1 MMTHRKLTL
10 IMILVLILLGNSAHA
25 KIKWTGNGENSFWD
39 NGANWNK
46 GGRIP
51 LPDEDAQ
58 IDIDGTNCLIDEI
71 NVDDK
76 AAVCGQLQVMHRGAS
91 DAEVTLTVD
100 GGTLRTS
107 GRLYIGAGSSS
118 APGGTG
124 TVIVQSGQVLV
135 PQILLGR
142 YVNNAAIILNGGR
155 IECSGPL
162 EIGVNVNAQST
173 RTLTING
180 GVLKALNMSGSSQ
193 GAIVMNGGVL
203 ELGTLNLND
212 LVSLDVRDGT
222 VLLTGSGD
230 QTDAVLAYA
239 QAGYVTV
246 FGESA
251 TRGGL
256 VLAYD
261 AELGQTAVTADASQ
275 MDLTRAWAPAPV
287 GGGVPVDVNFLLWKP
302 GNETALTQGHDVY
315 LGVDANTVA
324 DATVDT
330 PMGVYMG
337 RQDANSYD
345 PDELVLGQTYYYR
358 VDQIDGTTGEI
369 YTGEVWNFTV
379 QNALIIDNFNE
390 YANWEAVLEVWEEA
404 ASAWNTI
411 STGFAADGNS
421 MRITLNHPNQT
432 ADQKGTHGAL
442 ILGRD
447 MDFTV
452 HGARALAFDFASDPN
467 QGFLRD
473 FYIELSDGVTA
484 SRVTIDDPVIV
495 RNRAWG
501 LVDIDLARFT
511 GVNLAQIKTMTV
523 GINVLS
529 SVNQPV
535 SVYFDSFRLFPSRC
549 VLGRTLASD
558 LNGDCLVDDA
568 DLTILLD
575 RWLEGTVQVTAAQPP
590 EPNTWFTFDEL
601 DPWYGTFMDEMDD
614 RSDPNFPQVVTEIA
628 LNVTV
633 GLSSGFDGT
642 GAVVLPG
649 DDQPDVRGEGESYI
663 NVNRAGIESLGGSAL
678 TASLWVNG
686 DPATQP
692 FNDVVLDA
700 GEAGSMIR
708 FECPDSQGRV
718 VFTHGFQPRDQVI
731 WQDAALADWAGE
743 WNHYALVKDA
753 VQGVQQIYHN
763 GLLVAENAEAFQASL
778 SLVDMRIGA
787 TNQPVPQRP
796 YHGKLDDLRFYGSAL
811 PQAAILSLA
820 GVDAVE
826 QAPVTPA
833 DINEDGVVDQ
843 ADRDLLDADMGRTQ
857 LWPAD

>member
-1 MMTHRKLTL
+1 MMAHRKLTL
-10 IMILVLILLGNSAHA
+10 IMILVLILLGNSAQA

-71 NVDDK
+71 NVGDK
-76 AAVCGQLQVMHRGAS
+76 AAVCAQLQIMHRGAS

-100 GGTLRTS
+100 GGTLRTN
-107 GRLYIGAGSSS
+107 GRLYIGSGTSST
-118 APGGTG
+118 PGGTG
-124 TVIVQSGQVLV
+124 TVIVQSGQVFV
-135 PQILLGR
+135 PQIQLGR

-155 IECSGPL
+155 IDCSGPL

-193 GAIVMNGGVL
+193 GAIIMNGGVL
-203 ELGTLNLND
+203 ELDTLALND

-230 QTDAVLAYA
+230 QTDALEADA
-239 QAGYVTV
+239 QAGYITV

-251 TRGGL
+251 SRGGL

-261 AELGQTAVTADASQ
+261 ADLDHTAVTADANE

-287 GGGVPVDVNFLLWKP
+287 GGGVPVGINDLVWKP

-315 LGVDANTVA
+315 FGIDANIVA
-324 DATVDT
+324 DASVET
-330 PMGVYMG
+330 PMGVYRG
-337 RQDANSYD
+337 RQDANSFD
-345 PDELVLGQTYYYR
+345 PDDLVLGQTYYYR
-358 VDQIDGTTGEI
+358 VDQIDGTSGEI
-369 YTGEVWNFTV
+369 YRGEVWNFTV

-404 ASAWNTI
+404 GSAWNTI
-411 STGFAADGNS
+411 STDFSADGNS
-421 MRITLNHPNQT
+421 MRVTLNHPNQT
-432 ADQKGTHGAL
+432 DEQKGTHGAL
-442 ILGRD
+442 ILRRD

-473 FYIELSDGVTA
+473 FYIELSDGVTV

-511 GVNLAQIKTMTV
+511 GVDLAQIKTMTV

-535 SVYFDSFRLFPSRC
+535 SVYFDSFRLLPSRC
-549 VLGRTLASD
+549 VLGRTLPSD
-558 LNGDCLVDDA
+558 LNGDCTVDDD
-568 DLTILLD
+568 DLAILLD
-575 RWLEGTVQVTAAQPP
+575 HWLDGTVQVTASQAP
-590 EPNTWFTFDEL
+590 EPSNWFTFDEL
-601 DPWYGTFMDEMDD
+601 DPWYLAFMDEMDD
-614 RSDPNFPQVVTEIA
+614 PDDPNYPLVVTEPSS
-628 LNVTV
+628 NVTV
-633 GLSSGFDGT
+633 DFFGGFNDA
-642 GAVVLPG
+642 GAAVFPG
-649 DDQPDVRGEGESYI
+649 DDQPDIRGEGESYV
-663 NVNRAGIESLGGSAL
+663 NVNRAGISSLAGSEL

-686 DPATQP
+686 DPGTQP
-692 FNDVVLDA
+692 FNDVVFDA
-700 GEAGSMIR
+700 GEAGSQIR

-718 VFTHGFQPRDQVI
+718 VFAHGFQPRDQVI
-731 WQDAALADWAGE
+731 WQGAAFADWAGE

-753 VQGVQQIYHN
+753 IQGLQQIYHN
-763 GLLVAENAEAFQASL
+763 GLLVAENADAHQS
-778 SLVDMRIGA
+778 SLVLDGMRIGA

-833 DINEDGVVDQ
+833 DINGDGVVDQ